1 MQKPSETPTAACPI
15 MPVLNEVAV
24 PIKQTTLTG
33 GLIDNV
39 DIIAVPRDYDLKSL
53 QAFMEPLLPRPPR
66 RKGISNHTAPISL
79 INHMTRYKSDT
90 TVLFVNQEIE
100 KVTAVYNYNPEG
112 GDAEDALYGDH
123 AACLSLKRSD
133 ELKEW
138 RAFCAEPVSAEA
150 LAFFLEKRGVDLIAE
165 DDAPPTHKARLDRI
179 KLIGGLIATPHQVI
193 STIPALKI
201 METSEVQNAKNIA
214 TGECSLVY
222 KSDHTAMNAGGE
234 KITIPGWFL
243 IAVPIYR
250 NGPLDLI
257 PVRLRYRKKQS
268 AIFWSLDLIDIEKYI
283 AQSFEQFVETIAKEF
298 NVPLFYGEQEK

>member
-1 MQKPSETPTAACPI
+1 MQKPSETSAAACPI

-53 QAFMEPLLPRPPR
+53 QMFIEPLLPCPPR
-66 RKGISNHTAPISL
+66 RKGTSSHTAPISL
-79 INHMTRYKSDT
+79 INHISRYKSET
-90 TVLFVNQEIE
+90 TVLFADQEAE

-112 GDAEDALYGDH
+112 GNENDALYGDH
-123 AACLSLKRSD
+123 AACLSLQRSD

-138 RAFCAEPVSAEA
+138 REFCKEPVSAEA

-165 DDAPPTHKARLDRI
+165 DDAPSTHKARLDRI

-222 KSDHTAMNAGGE
+222 KSDHSAVNAGGE

-243 IAVPIYR
+243 IAIPIYR

-257 PVRLRYRKKQS
+257 PVRLRYRKKQGL
-268 AIFWSLDLIDIEKYI
+268 ILWSLDLIDIEKYI
-283 AQSFEQFVETIAKEF
+283 AQSFEQFIETIAKAF
-298 NVPLFYGEQEK
+298 SLPLFYGEKER